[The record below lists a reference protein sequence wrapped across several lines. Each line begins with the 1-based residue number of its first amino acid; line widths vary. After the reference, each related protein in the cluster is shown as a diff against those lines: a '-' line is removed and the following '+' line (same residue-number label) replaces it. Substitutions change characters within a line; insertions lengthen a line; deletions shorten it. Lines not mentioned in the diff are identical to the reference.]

1 VSQGPPYGWTA
12 SGFVPK
18 PLTAIIADLQQQ
30 IWSTIDDTLD
40 LSPQSVDGQLLLVVA
55 NELAAMWPM
64 IETAADQYDRSET
77 VGAGLDNIGD
87 ILGVPRESESFTQV
101 YCVCTLATVN
111 APYAAGALTASI
123 AGFPSL
129 TFTNVAAVTL
139 AEIAAAGGTPTVLF
153 QSTTIGATAAPAVG
167 TLTAISTPVTG
178 WSAVTNPAPGYS
190 QLGSNEEL
198 DEAYMARQGE
208 EVAAGGSC
216 TPAATAAQLVQLGA
230 AQSPPVTLTVIVIEN
245 ASPYQATV
253 AGVSLAPHTYMVV
266 IDDGGVGYSSSNPLG
281 SCTVTNGSTAI
292 TFASNQTLAAG
303 TPLSFAGQPAVIY
316 SLAAPIAAATAGVL
330 TQTFSGNTATLP
342 AAVPGAGWLPN
353 AAGQSIGATIYA
365 NKPTGIS
372 SVGSTALTVADPILG
387 NEIVYF
393 SEPTPFPLF
402 ISATIVPRPASNI
415 PFPTLVASVQAALI
429 AAAVAPTLASSYPPV
444 GQLAPGS
451 TVVGSQLEAVIMSV
465 PGVFDVTSLFFGFS
479 PGPGATTPIQ
489 LPATQV
495 ATILESNIANLIFV
509 QGPGP

>member
-1 VSQGPPYGWTA
+1 MTQGPPYGWSA
-12 SGFVPK
+12 SGFVAK
-18 PLTAIIADLQQQ
+18 PVSKILSDMQSSLLANV
-30 IWSTIDDTLD
+30 DDTLD
-40 LSPQSVDGQLLLVVA
+40 LSEQTVDGQLLAIVA
-55 NELAAMWPM
+55 NEFAAMWQLAE
-64 IETAADQYDRSET
+64 IAAQQYDRTET

-101 YCVCTLATVN
+101 YCTCTLAAGN
-111 APYAAGALTASI
+111 APYAARSLVASL
-123 AGFPSL
+123 AGFPAL
-129 TFTNVAAVTL
+129 TFSNLNAVAA
-139 AEIAAAGGTPTVLF
+139 ADISGGSATVLF
-153 QSTTIGATAAPAVG
+153 QSTVIGATAAPATG
-167 TLTAISTPVTG
+167 TMTAISAPVTG

-190 QLGSNEEL
+190 RLGSNEEL
-198 DEAYMARQGE
+198 DEAYEARQGE

-216 TPAATAAQLVQLGA
+216 TPAATTAQLVQLGA

-245 ASPYQATV
+245 TSPYQATV
-253 AGVSLAPHTYMVV
+253 AGVALAPHTYMVV

-281 SCTVTNGSTAI
+281 NCTATNGSTAI

-303 TPLSFAGQPAVIY
+303 TALVFAGQPAVIY
-316 SLAAPIAAATAGVL
+316 SIASPIAAATAGVL
-330 TQTFSGNTATLP
+330 TQAYSGNTATLP
-342 AAVPGAGWLPN
+342 AAEPGAGWLPN

-365 NKPTGIS
+365 NKPTGIT